1 MEQEIHQTTAGARE
15 IPKVTERELEI
26 MELIWPNQAMA
37 AADIAAHF
45 LKPENGGHFKNT
57 TYTFIKRLVEKGVL
71 ARQDPGFI
79 CVPLYGRD
87 EILLSETKSFIDRV
101 YQGSFNQ
108 LFAKF
113 VENRALSE
121 RELKELRDLI
131 NQTVQG
137 GDEHA

>member
-1 MEQEIHQTTAGARE
+1 MRQE

-26 MELIWPNQAMA
+26 MELIWQNKAMTA
-37 AADIAAHF
+37 VDISAHF

-57 TYTFIKRLVEKGVL
+57 TYTFIKRLVEKGVIE
-71 ARQDPGFI
+71 RREPGFV

-87 EILLSETKSFIDRV
+87 EILISETKSFIDRV

-113 VENRALSE
+113 VENHALTDS
-121 RELKELRDLI
+121 ELKELYDLI
-131 NQTVQG
+131 NKTVKG
-137 GDEHA
+137 GGTNA